1 MPFQYGPIV
10 VVVAFLLLIAV
21 MPTWPYS
28 RGWGYRPTLALAI
41 IFTMLAVF
49 VAIGGFGPA

>member
-10 VVVAFLLLIAV
+10 VVVAFLLLLAV

-28 RGWGYRPTLALAI
+28 RGWGYRPTLVLAI
-41 IFTMLAVF
+41 IFTLLAVF